1 MQSRRLNKCSG
12 ASLAGT
18 LFVSGWG
25 GYDFLFPNLS
35 KQTRFIL
42 PFDPA
47 EITALKSLLSR
58 KWDLVIGW
66 SLGAH
71 LCLKNINVIR
81 ADRLVLVSPFLDFC
95 RGSSR
100 EKVLKMISGMD
111 KDPERTMRWFW
122 KLCGIRNPPQRFIHE
137 HHKLKLCLNFLC
149 QSRVNPEQIE
159 SELPVIL
166 IHGLKDKIVPIKA
179 SEIILEYLPN
189 ACYHPLPFGHFIP
202 EEEIIKA
209 VYGQSD

>member
-1 MQSRRLNKCSG
+1 MQSPRLNKCTGPLLTS
-12 ASLAGT
+12 T

-25 GYDFLFPNLS
+25 GYDFFFPNLS

-42 PFDPA
+42 PCDPA
-47 EITALKSLLSR
+47 KIYALKSLLNK
-58 KWDLVIGW
+58 KWDVVIGW
-66 SLGAH
+66 SFGAH
-71 LCLKNINVIR
+71 LCLKNINLIR
-81 ADRLVLVSPFLDFC
+81 ANRLVLVSPFLDFC

-111 KDPERTMRWFW
+111 KDPETTMRWFW
-122 KLCGIRNPPQRFIHE
+122 KLCGIRNPPRIVIHE
-137 HHKLKLCLNFLC
+137 HQKLKLCLNFIC
-149 QSRVNPEQIE
+149 QSRVDPEQIE

-179 SEIILEYLPN
+179 SENILEYLLN
-189 ACYHPLPFGHFIP
+189 ARYHPLPFGHFIP
-202 EEEIIKA
+202 EQEIIKA